1 MHNICIALTMNTA
14 IADYFHVA
22 SNLLRHSQIGFITGI
37 CRLDYSLL
45 RPNSSLWILFIALYP
60 WLGLLLS
67 FLLPWMKQA
76 TVFSPQQWQPIIFMA
91 APGWYEILLFISI
104 VFLSLTNWFT
114 KKLELRPSYKVVFLW
129 QSNPLIVLIAAF
141 TKLSFKFRGDSIHI
155 PQIKW
160 NIELFLFPIL
170 KQHKGKCS
178 ALLKESQA
186 CSSESADTRAK
197 VISGSF
203 PGRTLCSHRDDC
215 WGCLPSMSYVSPL
228 RSHSPHVSPLLSL
241 PLSLFTLSPNPNIKS

>member
-14 IADYFHVA
+14 IAACFHVA

-45 RPNSSLWILFIALYP
+45 QPNSLLWILFIALYP
-60 WLGLLLS
+60 WLGLALS
-67 FLLPWMKQA
+67 FLLPRMKQA

-104 VFLSLTNWFT
+104 VFLSLTNWFI
-114 KKLELRPSYKVVFLW
+114 KKLELRPSYKVAFLW

-141 TKLSFKFRGDSIHI
+141 IKLSFKFRGDSIHI

-178 ALLKESQA
+178 VLPGGITGMLIRKHRHKSQGHFWWIPRQDPVRPPRQLPGLPLFSVLCESFEKPL
-186 CSSESADTRAK
+186 S
-197 VISGSF
+197 
-203 PGRTLCSHRDDC
+203 P
-215 WGCLPSMSYVSPL
+215 CL
-228 RSHSPHVSPLLSL
+228 PLLSL
-241 PLSLFTLSPNPNIKS
+241 PLSSLSPSPNIKVR